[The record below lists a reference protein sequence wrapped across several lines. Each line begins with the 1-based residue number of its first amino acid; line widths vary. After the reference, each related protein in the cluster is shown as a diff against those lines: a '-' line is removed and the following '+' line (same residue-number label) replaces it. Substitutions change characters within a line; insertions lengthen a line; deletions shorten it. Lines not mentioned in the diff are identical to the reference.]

1 MASAAGRNT
10 RFVVTEGQEARDRSR
25 SMRTAWIGASTFRH
39 LDIEHVGTP
48 AQARRVIVKVVL
60 SDPEDLAILE
70 EAFG

>member
-1 MASAAGRNT
+1 
-10 RFVVTEGQEARDRSR
+10 
-25 SMRTAWIGASTFRH
+25 MRTAWIGASTFRH